1 MNANNHNGPSQSRF
15 RRSSG
20 AFMGVLGAMLLAAS
34 GSQALAQIDDGLIS
48 YWPLD
53 VVQGTKTPDLISFY
67 DMELVNLTSDDLVDG
82 KHGKAFSFS
91 NERQTLL
98 QRVHEPSDNLPA
110 NKHESYT
117 LSMWVNVTGEGQ
129 NDLRIFS
136 EGNTSNSNPLFNMGT
151 HNGGADGS
159 LDFYLRQSGW
169 DTFGHAY
176 SEQQPFDSTWH
187 HIALVQSDGARTF
200 YVDGVA
206 DALEIPDKPEGDW
219 LVNNTSIGG
228 ILRAAASHW
237 VTGLIDDVAI
247 WNRALTE
254 SELGELS
261 SSALGDLL
269 GGQEADP
276 VAEGLVAHWPLD
288 VIQGTKTPDKVNGY
302 DMELTNLSESD
313 VVAGKVGNAFSFSNE
328 RQTLLSRVHEADED
342 LPANKHESYTLSMWV
357 NVVGEGQN
365 DLRIFSEGNTS
376 NSNPLFNMG
385 THNGGA
391 DGSLDFY
398 LRQSGWDTF
407 GHAYS
412 EQQPFDGTWRHI
424 AFVQT
429 NGARTLY
436 VDGVADALEIP
447 DKPEGDWLVN
457 NSSIGGILRA
467 AASHWSTGLIDEVA
481 VWKRALS
488 EDEVNS
494 VITNGVPSAG
504 GGNQRP
510 LAIASFSAE
519 YASVAKGG
527 TVVLQWDASPDASL
541 WVSHGVGD
549 VTANSEFGVG
559 SVSVPLEGTSNFT
572 LYASRGSDTV
582 SASTMV
588 TAYDGIADGWT
599 LIQDFE
605 SMNTD
610 ASVNGQERWKN
621 PEGTT
626 AVIDTDTPSGN
637 AMTLSGTALSAVLL
651 GSQTIL
657 EGEKATL
664 FFRAYTAEGDG
675 GSVQVN
681 VGLSEKPIRFIGDFD
696 ADVGPFVQFG
706 DLEGFLDLLS
716 IDGYGGTLDWTG
728 KSVDYETTY
737 NVWLDV
743 DNRNLDDGDKFTM
756 YFQKA
761 SGGDREEGFK
771 DYISDRNPAG
781 SVDLGLPGPDLDTI
795 FVSSHNNGI
804 QQGQFLIDDIYIS
817 KGSFNDGIPTEI
829 GGLNATDE
837 ITDDST
843 PPGGGGTGEPAAV
856 AMVASSDG
864 ALSAPAVVDFGA
876 LDGSA
881 SFEFHFTAIKAGAS
895 TAIAGNDAFAIKLDQ
910 WNEQGVFGTTEFG
923 VADNLFTAVEGG
935 SVNSVFDA
943 PVHVVIVSDTAA
955 GESHLYIDGALSGTW
970 AGNIPFSGDTK
981 VMGARLE
988 QATDHMGEG
997 SVMHSWATYSGLLTA
1012 AEITSKFEALPDVS
1026 GGGGDAMVAILSL
1039 DGVADAGSGLDGRYW
1054 QAAPKAVSNL
1064 QDKGEAT
1071 DIGLHII
1078 NNYYPTGTF
1087 TATGLDFQGGNDLT
1101 PIQEWLQGDGESY
1114 VGADGN
1120 MDDGILSFTGYIRI
1134 DNPGEIAIRSASD
1147 DGSVIWIAGQK
1158 VVDNDGGHGA
1168 PGPSPDGSYNFE
1180 EAGLYPIEI
1189 AYYNGDWTNDAGD
1202 HGGANLGI
1210 TANGDPIPGAILYSA
1225 SDIGATAIAA
1235 SSVASGAGDA
1245 GLHGAY
1251 WTTEPKGA
1259 QFGEDSQ
1266 GPIFQ
1271 NVPGDDHGLA
1281 LFGTAPQGRFVA
1293 TTMTYTGN
1301 DLTPILEWLGDDSGS
1316 FMGAEGNLD
1325 DGIFQFTGFLN
1336 VAEAGQ
1342 HAFRS
1347 SSDDGSVVRIGN
1359 QIVVN
1364 NDGGHGAPG
1373 PAPDGNAFFPVA
1385 GLYPIDVAYFN
1396 GDWTNDGGD
1405 HGGANIELTMN
1416 GESIAGHLLQPL
1428 GGLPSIGFSS
1438 ILLDFGGTEGSGAG
1452 ASPSPWVTI
1461 DSLTQDEPV
1470 DLGGGVTLTALDDGY
1485 TANNPAP
1492 PNEGAEYAGIMV
1504 PQEARNDYLFKNTDT
1519 AGTEARMQIT
1529 GLPAGSYDVT
1539 VFEGRTTDA
1548 SQFAKIWAGDGNEP
1562 DAENTGTFAGDHAT
1576 VTVTVAE
1583 GETLW
1588 YKHLEDNSGGISG
1601 MIIQMAG
1608 GSAGGI
1614 SAVTLQ
1620 DGNITIEYTGTLKS
1634 SATVN
1639 GEFSAV
1645 DGASSPYSVAADQNQ
1660 AFFIAD

>member
-1 MNANNHNGPSQSRF
+1 MNTNNHNSPSQSRF

-20 AFMGVLGAMLLAAS
+20 AFKGLLGGMLLAAS
-34 GSQALAQIDDGLIS
+34 ASQGLAQIDDGLIS

-376 NSNPLFNMG
+376 NSNPLFNLG

-519 YASVAKGG
+519 YASAAKGS

-559 SVSVPLEGTSNFT
+559 TVSVPLEGTSNFT

-626 AVIDTDTPSGN
+626 AVIETGTPSGN

-771 DYISDRNPAG
+771 DYTSDRNPAG

-804 QQGQFLIDDIYIS
+804 QEGQFLIDDIYIS
-817 KGSFNDGIPTEI
+817 KGSFNDGIPAEI

-843 PPGGGGTGEPAAV
+843 PPGGGGTGEPAAA

-1235 SSVASGAGDA
+1235 SSIASGAGDA

-1316 FMGAEGNLD
+1316 FIGAEGNLD

-1336 VAEAGQ
+1336 VPEAGQ

-1385 GLYPIDVAYFN
+1385 GLYPIEVAYFN

-1529 GLPAGSYDVT
+1529 GLPAGTYDVT

-1576 VTVTVAE
+1576 VTVTVGE